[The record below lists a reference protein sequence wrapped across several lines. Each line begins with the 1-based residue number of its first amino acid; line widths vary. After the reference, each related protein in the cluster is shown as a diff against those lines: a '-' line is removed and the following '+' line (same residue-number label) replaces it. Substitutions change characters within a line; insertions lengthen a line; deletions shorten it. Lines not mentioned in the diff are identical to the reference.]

1 MKVIENGDTAA
12 KLEIAHPFI
21 VPLEFSFRTPDRLSL
36 LSPMASCGYLF
47 SHPQKKRRFD
57 ANSSRLCAAELVCV
71 LECLHDCGITFA
83 CLRPEDILV
92 NAFGHISICRPDL
105 FALDPQKRGHIIAG
119 TPETAAP
126 ELLLGKQHSMTMDWW
141 SLGAFLYE
149 MLTGLLPFYDKDP
162 EKQRYR
168 ILNQNPTFEGLTS
181 SDAAGILMRLL
192 EKDPTKRLGVN
203 GVSEVKAHAFFK
215 DIDWDRLPRQ
225 TCVAYFEPCNTNME
239 FRRLDLSGRRG
250 KTLIQRR
257 ASGIIYRED
266 NPDGYVEHKVL
277 LTPLEWAVDAGAS
290 YTIEVRQGP
299 SLVKAVRKGDQRL
312 VDIPLR
318 LAVELR
324 DITMVKMLL
333 SAGARCD
340 FERADGAGPEPVSY
354 VCCFGPR
361 EGELQIWDFINPL
374 AVTARAGDMD
384 LVRLLLAHGA
394 DANADYH
401 TLGSWE
407 NEHDDRVDI
416 IPLHFHCGRPAQ
428 VAMACG
434 YPDVAGVLIEE
445 GGANI

>member
-21 VPLEFSFRTPDRLSL
+21 APLEFSFRTPDRLSL

-57 ANSSRLCAAELVCV
+57 ANSSRLCAAELICV
-71 LECLHDCGITFA
+71 LECLHDCGITFP

-277 LTPLEWAVDAGAS
+277 LTPLEWAVEHGNIDLVNLFLDKSADAS
-290 YTIEVRQGP
+290 YTIEVRRGP

-312 VDIPLR
+312 VDILAKRTDRVSLTRALR

-324 DITMVKMLL
+324 DTTMAKMML
-333 SAGARCD
+333 SVGACCD
-340 FERADGAGPEPVSY
+340 FERADGASPEPVSY
-354 VCCFGPR
+354 VCCFGPGA
-361 EGELQIWDFINPL
+361 GELQ
-374 AVTARAGDMD
+374 T
-384 LVRLLLAHGA
+384 
-394 DANADYH
+394 
-401 TLGSWE
+401 
-407 NEHDDRVDI
+407 
-416 IPLHFHCGRPAQ
+416 
-428 VAMACG
+428 
-434 YPDVAGVLIEE
+434 
-445 GGANI
+445 